1 MSTDND
7 KSWPAIPPSQ
17 LKLNRGG
24 PATESAAPAAPTPQG
39 PADAPPGAPGPRRP
53 PPKKAS
59 LTTRDWVIRGAMV
72 GILLAA
78 LGVLVWSYQ
87 RLMPLQA
94 QGRRLTERVNKLQ
107 EEVALMERGYTP
119 ADLEKLAREF
129 QFAGAQL
136 FGGEEALAAWF
147 NGLRRRSVPL
157 ALEAD
162 ADFGPPR
169 TPATNYPVAVVP
181 ATLTLNIKP
190 SEDATS
196 PRSPHVRVLTLLD
209 ELVRQTN
216 RADLLELHITAGSNS
231 IAQVK
236 AVFELWAG
244 QEAKP

>member
-17 LKLNRGG
+17 LKLSRGSASE
-24 PATESAAPAAPTPQG
+24 PAPSETPTP
-39 PADAPPGAPGPRRP
+39 PAPSDAPSGASGPRRP

-72 GILLAA
+72 GLLLAA

-87 RLMPLQA
+87 RLIPLQA

-169 TPATNYPVAVVP
+169 APTTNYPVAVVP

-190 SEDATS
+190 SEDTTA

-216 RADLLELHITAGSNS
+216 RADLLALHITAGTIS
-231 IAQVK
+231 IAQAR

>member
-17 LKLNRGG
+17 LKLSRDS
-24 PATESAAPAAPTPQG
+24 ATEPAAPVVPA
-39 PADAPPGAPGPRRP
+39 PPASADAPPGAPGPRP
-53 PPKKAS
+53 APPKKTS

-136 FGGEEALAAWF
+136 LGG
-147 NGLRRRSVPL
+147 
-157 ALEAD
+157 
-162 ADFGPPR
+162 
-169 TPATNYPVAVVP
+169 
-181 ATLTLNIKP
+181 
-190 SEDATS
+190 
-196 PRSPHVRVLTLLD
+196 
-209 ELVRQTN
+209 
-216 RADLLELHITAGSNS
+216 
-231 IAQVK
+231 
-236 AVFELWAG
+236 
-244 QEAKP
+244 

>member
-17 LKLNRGG
+17 LKLSRGG
-24 PATESAAPAAPTPQG
+24 SATEPVAPETPAAP
-39 PADAPPGAPGPRRP
+39 APPGASPGASGPRRP

-59 LTTRDWVIRGAMV
+59 LTTRDWVSRGVMV
-72 GILLAA
+72 GFLLAA

-87 RLMPLQA
+87 RLIPLQA
-94 QGRRLTERVNKLQ
+94 EGRRLTKRVNTLQ
-107 EEVALMERGYTP
+107 EEIALMEQGYTP

-129 QFAGAQL
+129 RFAGAQL

-147 NGLRRRSVPL
+147 NSLRRRSVPL
-157 ALEAD
+157 ALEAN

-169 TPATNYPVAVVP
+169 TPATNYSVAVVP
-181 ATLTLNIKP
+181 ATLTLNLKP
-190 SEDATS
+190 SEDAPS

-216 RADLLELHITAGSNS
+216 RADLLALDITAGTNS

-244 QEAKP
+244 QEVIP